1 MLSGACAGGP
11 IYFIVTCHSH
21 SLFNNDLSEFS
32 QLLASLVLGRYLEGK
47 VVLYSGLRVGERAG
61 TYDPCLYFSARKD
74 VRGSH
79 GWPVA
84 LSGIHTR
91 WLGLRHRRSATSQFC
106 VVRVIRLRSGS
117 APLLA
122 GQSRTFFFCTSLLST
137 SPLQALVK

>member
-84 LSGIHTR
+84 LFKPAG
-91 WLGLRHRRSATSQFC
+91 WVFATEG
-106 VVRVIRLRSGS
+106 RLRASFVWCAS
-117 APLLA
+117 SDYARAVLPYLLD
-122 GQSRTFFFCTSLLST
+122 
-137 SPLQALVK
+137 SPEHSFSVHHS